1 MTGTLSGAL
10 AVRKIPNH
18 PDRVQ
23 SDIEGDIENVDG
35 VMRITRI
42 RVHYRL
48 KIPAGTRDR
57 AQRALDTHQVKC
69 PAAMSVKG
77 SIDIETSADIE
88 EI

>member
-1 MTGTLSGAL
+1 M
-10 AVRKIPNH
+10 I
-18 PDRVQ
+18 
-23 SDIEGDIENVDG
+23 
-35 VMRITRI
+35 RITRI

-57 AQRALDTHQVKC
+57 AQRALDTHQAKC
-69 PAAMSVKG
+69 PAAMSVKE

>member
-1 MTGTLSGAL
+1 M
-10 AVRKIPNH
+10 
-18 PDRVQ
+18 Q

-48 KIPAGTRDR
+48 KIPSGTRDR

-77 SIDIETSADIE
+77 SIDIETSAEIE